1 VPRRR
6 QRAERDG
13 AAAGRLYDATTLPSV
28 PYATSEA
35 RQQLL
40 DTLAEATDALG
51 FALACLADLAEA
63 YEKLDA
69 HNADR
74 LEEELFGP
82 VQGAYGRAKSSHAEF
97 AGRHG
102 LARRVFEQPAAGVSP
117 RGAVGFIDQAVEAV
131 AEADRALAELQDSM
145 LPVEAG
151 DPELRAG
158 LTAVRERVRGLPG
171 TARELLRT
179 LGR

>member
-1 VPRRR
+1 M
-6 QRAERDG
+6 A
-13 AAAGRLYDATTLPSV
+13 
-28 PYATSEA
+28 YATSEA

-40 DTLAEATDALG
+40 DTLAEAADALG
-51 FALACLADLAEA
+51 YALACLAEA
-63 YEKLDA
+63 YDKLDE
-69 HNADR
+69 HNGDR
-74 LEEELFGP
+74 LEEQLFQP
-82 VQGAYGRAKSSHAEF
+82 VQAAYGRAKATHSGF

-102 LARRVFEQPAAGVSP
+102 LPGRAFEQQAAGVSP
-117 RGAVGFIDQAVEAV
+117 RRAPGFIDQAMGAV

-151 DPELRAG
+151 DAELRAG

-171 TARELLRT
+171 RARELLRT

>member
-1 VPRRR
+1 M
-6 QRAERDG
+6 G
-13 AAAGRLYDATTLPSV
+13 YS
-28 PYATSEA
+28 TSEA
-35 RQQLL
+35 RRQLL

-51 FALACLADLAEA
+51 FALACLAEA
-63 YEKLDA
+63 YDKLDER
-69 HNADR
+69 NGDR

-82 VQGAYGRAKSSHAEF
+82 VQGAYGRAKATHSGF

-102 LARRVFEQPAAGVSP
+102 LPGRGFEQQAAGVSTRRAP
-117 RGAVGFIDQAVEAV
+117 GFIDQAMGAV

-151 DPELRAG
+151 DAEVRAG

>member
-1 VPRRR
+1 M
-6 QRAERDG
+6 
-13 AAAGRLYDATTLPSV
+13 

-40 DTLAEATDALG
+40 DTLAEAADALG
-51 FALACLADLAEA
+51 FALACLAEA
-63 YEKLDA
+63 YDKLDA
-69 HNADR
+69 HNGDR
-74 LEEELFGP
+74 LEEELFQP
-82 VQGAYGRAKSSHAEF
+82 VQVAYGRAKATHAEF

-102 LARRVFEQPAAGVSP
+102 MAGRTFEQQSAGVSA
-117 RGAVGFIDQAVEAV
+117 RGAAGFVDQAVEAV
-131 AEADRALAELQDSM
+131 SEADRALAELQDSM

-151 DPELRAG
+151 DPELRSG

-171 TARELLRT
+171 KAREFLRT

>member
-1 VPRRR
+1 M
-6 QRAERDG
+6 A
-13 AAAGRLYDATTLPSV
+13 
-28 PYATSEA
+28 YATSEA

-51 FALACLADLAEA
+51 YALACLAEA
-63 YEKLDA
+63 YDKLDE
-69 HNADR
+69 HNGDR
-74 LEEELFGP
+74 LEEELFQP
-82 VQGAYGRAKSSHAEF
+82 VQAAYGRAKATHSGF

-102 LARRVFEQPAAGVSP
+102 LPGRGFEQQAAGVSTRRAP
-117 RGAVGFIDQAVEAV
+117 GFIDQAMGAV

-151 DPELRAG
+151 DAEVRAG

>member
-1 VPRRR
+1 M
-6 QRAERDG
+6 A
-13 AAAGRLYDATTLPSV
+13 YTTF
-28 PYATSEA
+28 EA
-35 RQQLL
+35 RQELL

-51 FALACLADLAEA
+51 FALACLAEA
-63 YEKLDA
+63 YDKLDA

-74 LEEELFGP
+74 LEEELFHP
-82 VQGAYGRAKSSHAEF
+82 VQVAYGRAKATHAGF
-97 AGRHG
+97 AGRHRLPG
-102 LARRVFEQPAAGVSP
+102 RTFDQQPAGVSP
-117 RGAVGFIDQAVEAV
+117 RGAAGFVDQAVEAV
-131 AEADRALAELQDSM
+131 SEADRTLAGLQDSM

-171 TARELLRT
+171 TAREWLRT

>member
-1 VPRRR
+1 M
-6 QRAERDG
+6 G
-13 AAAGRLYDATTLPSV
+13 YS
-28 PYATSEA
+28 TSEA
-35 RQQLL
+35 RRELL

-51 FALACLADLAEA
+51 FALACLAEA
-63 YEKLDA
+63 YDKLDE
-69 HNADR
+69 HNGER

-82 VQGAYGRAKSSHAEF
+82 VQRAYGRAKATHAEF

-102 LARRVFEQPAAGVSP
+102 LPGHAFEQQSAGVSP
-117 RGAVGFIDQAVEAV
+117 RGAPGFIDRAVEA
-131 AEADRALAELQDSM
+131 ASEADRTLAELQDSM

-158 LTAVRERVRGLPG
+158 LAAVRERVRGLPG

>member
-1 VPRRR
+1 MDG
-6 QRAERDG
+6 ERSRP
-13 AAAGRLYDATTLPSV
+13 GRLYDPTTLPAM

-35 RQQLL
+35 RRELL
-40 DTLAEATDALG
+40 DTLAEAADALG
-51 FALACLADLAEA
+51 FALACLAEA
-63 YEKLDA
+63 YDKLDE
-69 HNADR
+69 HNGDR
-74 LEEELFGP
+74 LEAELFRP
-82 VQGAYGRAKSSHAEF
+82 VQLAYGRAKATHTEF

-102 LARRVFEQPAAGVSP
+102 LPARKFEQPSAGVSS
-117 RGAVGFIDQAVEAV
+117 RGAPGFIDQAVEAV
-131 AEADRALAELQDSM
+131 AEADRTLAELQDSM

-151 DPELRAG
+151 DAELRSG